1 MDTLMHD
8 QRLFERY
15 ALFRP
20 FRAGHGR
27 LVVDRTHPECCHFF
41 AERLADVKNGLSDPG
56 GQSAR
61 IRTDAGRP
69 ARCVGSRAAHSSA

>member
-27 LVVDRTHPECCHFF
+27 LVC
-41 AERLADVKNGLSDPG
+41 
-56 GQSAR
+56 
-61 IRTDAGRP
+61 
-69 ARCVGSRAAHSSA
+69 